1 MPEHEGKEGRKE
13 SGSEE
18 KEEGRRIG
26 NKSVRRR
33 REESRM
39 REGTERGEGRV
50 KNERQGEERRKRG
63 TGKDE

>member
-1 MPEHEGKEGRKE
+1 
-13 SGSEE
+13 
-18 KEEGRRIG
+18 
-26 NKSVRRR
+26 
-33 REESRM
+33 M